1 MSTITTDYY
10 KKYTIISTAEISII
24 RVMVDGGGY
33 FGSGD
38 KHSRIEKGT
47 VQAQLNKHHLLP
59 HDLFLP
65 RRYKFRASFNF
76 TS

>member
-1 MSTITTDYY
+1 
-10 KKYTIISTAEISII
+10 
-24 RVMVDGGGY
+24 MVDGGGY

-47 VQAQLNKHHLLP
+47 FQAQLNKQHLLP